1 MPIVPKD
8 VQVDRSRHTIDTG
21 RGVKRSLNGVDGAI
35 YRNWLRK
42 QGR

>member
-1 MPIVPKD
+1 MPIFPKD
-8 VQVDRSRHTIDTG
+8 VQVDRNRHAIDTG
-21 RGVKRSLNGVDGAI
+21 RGVKRSLNGLDSEI